1 MCMCIIY
8 IVNRSTGFSEVVKID
23 ETGSMQGLWTV
34 LMFYNNP
41 EIPYDEKVNCL
52 QILVSRGYSGEIVV
66 EGG

>member
-1 MCMCIIY
+1 MY
-8 IVNRSTGFSEVVKID
+8 NIVNRSTGFSKVVKIA

-34 LMFYNNP
+34 LIFYNNP

-66 EGG
+66 EGR

>member
-1 MCMCIIY
+1 MSVY
-8 IVNRSTGFSEVVKID
+8 NIVNRSTGFSKVVKID

-34 LMFYNNP
+34 LIFYNNP
-41 EIPYDEKVNCL
+41 EIPYDEKVNYL